1 MKVATTVI
9 IAAVSLAG
17 ARAAR
22 HVAIEGRNSEEI
34 IEPPYTPSPSAAP
47 FVSLGYRELAADLL
61 YIRLRGYYGGYYD
74 TTADAVASLAETIV
88 TLDPRYEYV
97 YWFGASAMTIAPE
110 GVDQSIYLRS
120 VALLERGMREFPL
133 SYKLTSLA
141 AQTYIQDLKSE
152 DPVQKRAWDE
162 RGTLLAESAIRL
174 PGAPIESAGWVATLR
189 TRLGQRDRAMQGLRE
204 LLLITTEERARKGL
218 LERLANL
225 EGGDSTEIA
234 AELLEMRKR
243 FDDQWTAERPS
254 VKASMYILVGPPL
267 PKAFDMT
274 DLATGG
280 RDLATAH
287 TFERLEPLVDQ
298 PPAPGGPPAPTP

>member
-1 MKVATTVI
+1 MI
-9 IAAVSLAG
+9 IAAASLAG

-22 HVAIEGRNSEEI
+22 HAALSNRGPDEI
-34 IEPPYTPSPSAAP
+34 IEPPYTPSPLAAP

-88 TLDPRYEYV
+88 TLDPREEYV

-110 GVDQSIYLRS
+110 GVDQSIYMRS
-120 VALLERGMREFPL
+120 VALLERGMKEFPL

-141 AQTYIQDLKSE
+141 AQTYIQDLKTD

-174 PGAPIESAGWVATLR
+174 PGAPIESAAWVATLR
-189 TRLGQRDRAMQGLRE
+189 TRLGQRDRAIQGLRE
-204 LLLITTEERARKGL
+204 LLLITDDNQARQGL
-218 LERLANL
+218 LDRLAAL
-225 EGGDSTEIA
+225 EGSDSAEIA
-234 AELLEMRKR
+234 AELFEMRKAFEDR
-243 FDDQWTAERPS
+243 WKAERPS

-267 PKAFDMT
+267 PKAFDPV

-280 RDLATAH
+280 RDLVTAH
-287 TFERLEPLVDQ
+287 AFEKLEPLVD
-298 PPAPGGPPAPTP
+298 PASPAPPQPTP